1 MHVGRKSKRKVTSFI
16 HLHKKAK
23 NRLFSSIFSSLL
35 ILFSFREKRWR
46 EKHRKRKH
54 QQKNYQ
60 FTPAS
65 IFRLSNFIP
74 GIVNPSRF
82 YFFEKHP
89 QSVIIFLDFFLLGGF
104 QFSFFHFLFTI
115 SSHTL
120 RHTHT
125 HTRNLP
131 ITNIG
136 IKYLITSPFP
146 KNFKFFRHFSPP
158 FWILKNI
165 QPMCGRFWRR
175 QDPSWIAHF
184 SRFLGSRL
192 TSLAITTFSQQNVFG
207 GSSLSFPLFS
217 CMERN
222 FLAPTSKG

>member
-1 MHVGRKSKRKVTSFI
+1 MWGAKIEAKTDFFHSS
-16 HLHKKAK
+16 LHKKAK

-35 ILFSFREKRWR
+35 ILFSFREKRWHG
-46 EKHRKRKH
+46 KHRKRKH
-54 QQKNYQ
+54 QQKLRICTRIN
-60 FTPAS
+60 PPPCL
-65 IFRLSNFIP
+65 ILFRAWWTRRDFI
-74 GIVNPSRF
+74 
-82 YFFEKHP
+82 FFEKHP

-115 SSHTL
+115 SSRTPT
-120 RHTHT
+120 HTHT
-125 HTRNLP
+125 HTRSLP

-136 IKYLITSPFP
+136 IEYLITSLLP
-146 KNFKFFRHFSPP
+146 KNWIIPQTSFTLDGGDHPP
-158 FWILKNI
+158 HVS
-165 QPMCGRFWRR
+165 RFWRR
-175 QDPSWIAHF
+175 RVPSRIAHF
-184 SRFLGSRL
+184 SRLLGSRL